1 MRRQVSVAARKFP
14 RLKNEVLTFMLQQAH
29 AKQSKA
35 AHRSKMRPGNR
46 YNRMFSAGLIT
57 ASAHK
62 GRFSGRGRQR
72 CGKGSKLGRRASAC
86 VQKCEQ
92 LSVDVF

>member
-35 AHRSKMRPGNR
+35 AHRSKMRPGKR
-46 YNRMFSAGLIT
+46 YNRMFSAGKQRINHRIHSQGALFQGAGGSAAAKG
-57 ASAHK
+57 AS
-62 GRFSGRGRQR
+62 SVV
-72 CGKGSKLGRRASAC
+72 ASAC
-86 VQKCEQ
+86 PEV
-92 LSVDVF
+92 